1 MTQIKLCCVQSVLEA
16 DAALRRGVDAVG
28 LVGPMPFRDRQIPDE
43 EIATIAGQVSR
54 DVTTVLLTAETSV
67 EGVCAHLERVG
78 TNGIQLA
85 NRVEPGVIPALRLL
99 HPTVTIFQVVHIH
112 GARSVEE
119 ALASKADH
127 ILLDSGKLDVTIPSV
142 GVTGRTHDWAISA
155 EIVARA
161 DRPVWL
167 AGGLTPDNVARAIAV
182 VRPYGVDVCSGLR
195 TEHGLDLTL
204 LDAFIEAVA
213 EAA

>member
-16 DAALRRGVDAVG
+16 DAALRRGVNAVG
-28 LVGPMPFRDRQIPDE
+28 LVGPMPFRDRQIPDQ
-43 EIATIAGQVSR
+43 EIAEIANQVSR
-54 DVTTVLLTAETSV
+54 DVLTVLLTAETTV

-85 NRVEPGVIPALRLL
+85 NRIEAGVIPALRLL
-99 HPTVTIFQVVHIH
+99 HPTVTIFQVVHILGPH
-112 GARSVEE
+112 SVDE

-127 ILLDSGKLDVTIPSV
+127 ILLDSGRLDATIPSV

-155 EIVARA
+155 EIAARA

-167 AGGLTPDNVARAIAV
+167 AGGLNPENVARAVAV
-182 VRPYGVDVCSGLR
+182 VKPHGVDVCSGLR
-195 TEHGLDLTL
+195 PEERLDLSL
-204 LDAFIEAVA
+204 LDAFI
-213 EAA
+213 AALKSAA